1 MFDGLDGRWGMVGEL
16 GVAGCMAGCL
26 ETYLHTCTSRSLY
39 VALGWKELDEIQ
51 GSHMRMP

>member
-1 MFDGLDGRWGMVGEL
+1 VFDGLDGRRGMVGEF

-26 ETYLHTCTSRSLY
+26 ETCLHTSRSLY

-51 GSHMRMP
+51 GSHM